1 MKKLIS
7 VLSCLCILLS
17 HSYYSYA
24 VESTQLKDEN
34 YSYEYYNKDTG
45 EYFVWEGTNPNS
57 RSNVV
62 GTFRFKIRYNLSA
75 DKNFFFKTDKVRV
88 EKVRN
93 AMKDLEIDGL
103 IVYSPYNLRYLA
115 NFTGTTGFSL
125 ITLNE
130 AYFVNFENVKTSCC
144 KKHRFSVSVRKYGVT
159 NNYAEFTAPILST
172 TSRKLGGGFA
182 LSPTPYRIDITNGDE
197 LPLNVYLCGSGNLSN
212 Y

>member
-7 VLSCLCILLS
+7 ILSCLCILLS

-75 DKNFFFKTDKVRV
+75 DKNFFF
-88 EKVRN
+88 
-93 AMKDLEIDGL
+93 
-103 IVYSPYNLRYLA
+103 
-115 NFTGTTGFSL
+115 
-125 ITLNE
+125 
-130 AYFVNFENVKTSCC
+130 
-144 KKHRFSVSVRKYGVT
+144 
-159 NNYAEFTAPILST
+159 
-172 TSRKLGGGFA
+172 
-182 LSPTPYRIDITNGDE
+182 
-197 LPLNVYLCGSGNLSN
+197 
-212 Y
+212 

>member
-1 MKKLIS
+1 MLTITCGMWVFKKIIS
-7 VLSCLCILLS
+7 ILSCLCILLS

-24 VESTQLKDEN
+24 VESTQLKDED

-75 DKNFFFKTDKVRV
+75 DKNFFFKTDKV
-88 EKVRN
+88 KVV
-93 AMKDLEIDGL
+93 I
-103 IVYSPYNLRYLA
+103 
-115 NFTGTTGFSL
+115 
-125 ITLNE
+125 NE
-130 AYFVNFENVKTSCC
+130 AYFVNFEDVKTSCC
-144 KKHRFSVSVRKYGVT
+144 KKHRFSVSVRRYGVT